1 MKKLKYIIIL
11 LVMLNGIV
19 AQAQDK
25 KPVDD
30 EQDIKKKLFHLD
42 KRQYNHSFSIT
53 LPDDNFLLIDFYR
66 MSYWPDSSDL
76 QNICDIAANAVE
88 QVQPSFDNDQTSKFI
103 GVHIPEKDRPVTV
116 MSRENNDGS
125 ELVVISKGT
134 ASPLKVGMD
143 TVRVLKTY
151 KTVKDPL
158 EETDVLAQV
167 QYTFILKDLSD
178 MDVLANNKAVI
189 YDVINTL
196 DSVIHQKR
204 NKWKKQDT
212 WYHKIGIT
220 YKPMERESK
229 DKLKVTNPSYGIVK
243 AFDFGYYIGAA
254 LYRNDLVPSLEV
266 GLSYKFPVMGHESFY
281 TRASLVTLTQFERA
295 TQSRFDMY
303 YTGFICAEIGSIV
316 DRPNSGVPIYTTSLG
331 LGYMISDHPVNKS
344 HTGYKLFF
352 HYGVTPTLRVTLDFY
367 GLKNDRGETDAWS
380 GITFAMKL
388 F

>member
-1 MKKLKYIIIL
+1 MKKLKYIVIL

-19 AQAQDK
+19 AKAQNA

-30 EQDIKKKLFHLD
+30 EQAIKKKLFHLD
-42 KRQYNHSFSIT
+42 DKQYNHSFSIT

-88 QVQPSFDNDQTSKFI
+88 QVQPSFNNDQTSKFI
-103 GVHIPEKDRPVTV
+103 GVHIPEKNGPVTV

-125 ELVVISKGT
+125 DLVVISKGAT
-134 ASPLKVGMD
+134 SPLKVGMD

-158 EETDVLAQV
+158 EEIDVLAQV

-196 DSVIHQKR
+196 DSVIQQKR
-204 NKWKKQDT
+204 NKWNKQDT
-212 WYHKIGIT
+212 WYHKIGIS
-220 YKPMERESK
+220 YKPMERDGK
-229 DKLKVTNPSYGIVK
+229 KKLKVTNPDMGIAK
-243 AFDFGYYIGAA
+243 AFDLGYYLGAA
-254 LYRNDLVPSLEV
+254 LYRNDFVPSLEM
-266 GLSYKFPVMGHESFY
+266 GLSYKFPIMGRESFY
-281 TRASLVTLTQFERA
+281 TRASLVTLTQFERP

-316 DRPNSGVPIYTTSLG
+316 DRPNSGVPIYTTSIG
-331 LGYMISDHPVNKS
+331 VGYMISDHPANKS
-344 HTGYKLFF
+344 RTGYKLFF
-352 HYGVTPTLRVTLDFY
+352 HYGLTPTLRATVDFY
-367 GLKNDRGETDAWS
+367 GLKNDRGETDFWS